1 MGTGEGCADPRGLE
15 RRRAGAGDAD
25 VPVAQRAPLT
35 TWYVLFAMTYL
46 ATSTIVVFDSETPVA
61 GRMTATGFLALN
73 AVWFL
78 VYGRRL
84 VERHPDDWRGFIYAA
99 GSLATF
105 ASAVWFSGSATF
117 ALFGLVPQLYMVLP
131 LSWAFWPMAL
141 FVLTPSILTLI
152 SGQSPAL
159 QLALAVLIIVFSH
172 AFGWAITRI
181 AEQNEQRGALLDQ
194 IESLTLE
201 AERARMSAE
210 IHDTLAQG
218 FTSIITL
225 LQAQQPNVE
234 LALRTARE
242 NLREARALVA
252 ATAPSP
258 LDGSSLEDAVRRL
271 VSASEVESSF
281 RVIGDP
287 AALPTSVEVVLLRT
301 AQEALHNVRKH
312 SGAKTVAVV
321 LRFDP
326 AGVSLEVRDDGR
338 GFGDAPEGF
347 GLRGMRA
354 RLEQVGGRLTL
365 GGAPGASV
373 LVEVP
378 L

>member
-1 MGTGEGCADPRGLE
+1 MAE
-15 RRRAGAGDAD
+15 RN
-25 VPVAQRAPLT
+25 PLI
-35 TWYVLFAMTYL
+35 TWYVLFAT
-46 ATSTIVVFDSETPVA
+46 TIVTTTTIIMLDGETPVA
-61 GRMTATGFLALN
+61 DRLSATGFLVVNAL
-73 AVWFL
+73 WFL
-78 VYGRRL
+78 FYGRRL
-84 VERHPDDWRGFIYAA
+84 VEAGNDDWRGFVYAA
-99 GSLATF
+99 GSWVTLAG
-105 ASAVWFSGSATF
+105 AIWFSGSATF
-117 ALFGLVPQLYMVLP
+117 ALFGLVPMLYMVLP
-131 LSWAFWPMAL
+131 VWWAFWPMAL
-141 FVLTPSILTLI
+141 FVLTPPILTLV
-152 SGQSPAL
+152 SGKSPAL
-159 QLALAVLIIVFSH
+159 QLALAALIIVFSH

-181 AEQNEQRGALLDQ
+181 AGQNRQRGELLEQ
-194 IESLTLE
+194 IERLTLE

-225 LQAQQPNVE
+225 LQGQQPNVE

-271 VSASEVESSF
+271 VSANEIESSF
-281 RVIGDP
+281 RVIGDRV
-287 AALPTSVEVVLLRT
+287 ALPTSVEVVLLRT

-312 SGAKTVAVV
+312 SRAKTVQVL

-326 AGVSLEVRDDGR
+326 AQVSLEVRDDGR